1 MTNIDYIGYYTP
13 QETISV
19 EDIISS
25 YEEAKLPKELG
36 NKKEIIQFFKRFI
49 GINTTTAN
57 SHITEEEL
65 IEHAFKNSTL
75 EEKLKDIQLII
86 DFSNEQFFNIKNC
99 GHYIKYKYDLKKAN
113 IVNISGN
120 QCANLDVALA
130 FCNTLFQVKKYQSI
144 LLCGGIKLSNN
155 KRIAGSFNIM
165 GDAYGIMVVSQ
176 SKGNIQ
182 LIDQEIATEGELYKE
197 TEAQNQSSLMTE
209 MNFRCLNNLFQ
220 RNNIEDIKNILIPN
234 GFPLL
239 ITQCLRSIGFNKNI
253 INTLNIKKGHFAY
266 LDSLINLK
274 DFLENNKDFNGKI
287 LVISISYSGT
297 IVCSIYNIQ

>member
-19 EDIISS
+19 EDIILS
-25 YEEAKLPKELG
+25 YEDAKLPKEFG
-36 NKKEIIQFFKRFI
+36 NKEEIIRFYKRFI
-49 GINTTTAN
+49 GISKTNAN
-57 SHITEEEL
+57 SHIKEEDL
-65 IEHAFKNSTL
+65 IEYAFNNSIL
-75 EEKLKDIQLII
+75 EKKLKDIQLII

-99 GHYIKYKYDLKKAN
+99 GHYIKYKFNLKEAN

-130 FCNTLFQVKKYQSI
+130 FCNTLLQAKKYQSI
-144 LLCGGIKLSNN
+144 LLCGGVKLSNN

-165 GDAYGIMVVSQ
+165 GDGYGIMVVSQ
-176 SKGNIQ
+176 STGNIQ
-182 LIDQEIATEGELYKE
+182 LVDQEIATEGKLYKE
-197 TEAQNQSSLMTE
+197 TEAQNQFLLMTE
-209 MNFRCLNNLFQ
+209 MNLRCLNTLFQ
-220 RNNIEDIKNILIPN
+220 RNKIEDIKNILIPN

-239 ITQCLRSIGFNKNI
+239 ITQCLCNVGFNKSI
-253 INTLNIKKGHFAY
+253 INSFNIQKGHFAY

-274 DFLENNKDFNGKI
+274 DFLENNKGFNGKI